1 MLKSVEKFNNVF
13 ILIMG
18 ASNLGIGT
26 LLLEELEKW
35 KDYSAGQ
42 NKKDNKVYY
51 IREKICLIFWHMK
64 GLNMHYEKR
73 SLELRQIIARLHK
86 LEASRALKTIE
97 FTYR

>member
-1 MLKSVEKFNNVF
+1 
-13 ILIMG
+13 
-18 ASNLGIGT
+18 
-26 LLLEELEKW
+26 
-35 KDYSAGQ
+35 
-42 NKKDNKVYY
+42 
-51 IREKICLIFWHMK
+51 MK